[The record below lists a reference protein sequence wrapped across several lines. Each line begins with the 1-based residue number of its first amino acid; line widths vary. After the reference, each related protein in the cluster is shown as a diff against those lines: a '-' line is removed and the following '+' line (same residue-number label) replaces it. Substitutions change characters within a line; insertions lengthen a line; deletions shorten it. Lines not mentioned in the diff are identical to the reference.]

1 MVVRNPKAGAVSGMT
16 NKPNSVWGGARKGA
30 GAKPAGWE
38 PPPER
43 LDYEAARARNE
54 AAKADLNELELAI
67 KRDEYVLRS
76 SVQEATATALAALSQ
91 TLRAVPDNLERKLGV
106 SPDVAL
112 EVGVLIDA
120 ALDDVANKFE
130 ELGHQQPDAE
140 TYE

>member
-1 MVVRNPKAGAVSGMT
+1 MT
-16 NKPNSVWGGARKGA
+16 TKPNNGWGGARKGA

-43 LDYEAARARNE
+43 VDYEAARARNE

-67 KRDEYVLRS
+67 KRNEYVLRA
-76 SVQEATATALAALSQ
+76 SVQEATATALSALSQ

-112 EVGVLIDA
+112 EVGLLIDA
-120 ALDDVANKFE
+120 ALDDVASKFE
-130 ELGHQQPDAE
+130 ELGHQGGSIEFQE
-140 TYE
+140 EEHE